1 MMSDTERSARRSRI
15 LVLRL
20 KQHVEMT
27 LVTASAV
34 VQNCATCVPSASGL
48 TKFIVGAH
56 RETLW
61 QRAAV
66 GTTSTER
73 SLRAASVLI
82 HLSRLVICQFV
93 FIQRSRLCSSDTSH
107 LCVDRRC
114 AIAAPRSSSAPR
126 KGLLNRQDR
135 GTELFECG
143 FGSGAGD
150 VEPPD
155 GTPGP
160 YLDEVWR
167 VAKLA
172 FDGERVEN
180 RFNRALEKLE
190 KLDLDAHEEI
200 WQAAFDLVILWVD
213 AAFTFGAAVGVT
225 AAAAGRP
232 FQAQQEMA
240 S

>member
-1 MMSDTERSARRSRI
+1 MS
-15 LVLRL
+15 
-20 KQHVEMT
+20 
-27 LVTASAV
+27 
-34 VQNCATCVPSASGL
+34 
-48 TKFIVGAH
+48 
-56 RETLW
+56 
-61 QRAAV
+61 
-66 GTTSTER
+66 
-73 SLRAASVLI
+73 
-82 HLSRLVICQFV
+82 
-93 FIQRSRLCSSDTSH
+93 
-107 LCVDRRC
+107 
-114 AIAAPRSSSAPR
+114 APRSKPFVTPATYLEIVAQAQRYVLSRGRLVANPC
-126 KGLLNRQDR
+126 GL
-135 GTELFECG
+135 
-143 FGSGAGD
+143 GA
-150 VEPPD
+150 EPPD

-160 YLDEVWR
+160 YLDEVWK

-190 KLDLDAHEEI
+190 KIDLDAHEEL